1 MFGMLM
7 SLINNRE
14 VMAQQHYII
23 ATDTTFAPFE
33 IQDANGKY
41 VGIDIDLL
49 DAIAKEQGFTYEM
62 KALGFNAA
70 LQALESGQVDGVI
83 AGMSIT
89 DERKKVFDF
98 SQPYYSSGVSFVVDA
113 QSDIASVEGLK
124 GKKVAVKNGTSG
136 AMIAE
141 SLAKEIGFTVV
152 TFEDSANMYEDII
165 AGNSDAAIE
174 DYAVVSYA
182 INQGTL
188 NLKVVGEQYS
198 VSDFGFVVQKG
209 KNKELLDAFNNG
221 LVNLKSSGEYDK
233 IVETYV
239 GENATTTTET
249 GFFSLIAQ
257 NWQSLLLGLWT
268 TLWTT
273 FIAILIALVAGV
285 LLGLMRVGGSSILST
300 IASLYVDIMRGLPLI
315 VLAFFI
321 YFGIPQL
328 TGLRFAAPVAGIVTL
343 SLNAAAYI
351 AEIVRG
357 GIQAVDH
364 GQMEA
369 SRSLGLPYGKTMR
382 QIILPQAIKI
392 MVPSFINQFVI
403 TLKDTSI
410 LSVIGL
416 VELTQSGRGIIARTY
431 QSGMIWLI
439 VGIMYLIVITALTKL
454 SSHLEGGR

>member
-33 IQDANGKY
+33 FQDANGKY

-98 SQPYYSSGVSFVVDA
+98 SQSYYSSGVSFVVDA

-198 VSDFGFVVQKG
+198 VSDFGFAVQKG

-249 GFFSLIAQ
+249 GFFSKRNFPCAP
-257 NWQSLLLGLWT
+257 T
-268 TLWTT
+268 TDNTSPPCTHKSPRADSNPKPRTSCGNTT
-273 FIAILIALVAGV
+273 
-285 LLGLMRVGGSSILST
+285 RRST
-300 IASLYVDIMRGLPLI
+300 
-315 VLAFFI
+315 
-321 YFGIPQL
+321 
-328 TGLRFAAPVAGIVTL
+328 
-343 SLNAAAYI
+343 
-351 AEIVRG
+351 
-357 GIQAVDH
+357 
-364 GQMEA
+364 
-369 SRSLGLPYGKTMR
+369 
-382 QIILPQAIKI
+382 
-392 MVPSFINQFVI
+392 
-403 TLKDTSI
+403 
-410 LSVIGL
+410 
-416 VELTQSGRGIIARTY
+416 
-431 QSGMIWLI
+431 
-439 VGIMYLIVITALTKL
+439 
-454 SSHLEGGR
+454 